1 MVRNNNSEQ
10 ILCCYTNTTKF
21 LQITRSKDNPAWNFE
36 RIVFPGER
44 LLFEAL
50 PNVMLEVYT
59 CTMGRQS
66 ISAKITCDYLR
77 VDDSS
82 AVLSR

>member
-1 MVRNNNSEQ
+1 MVNNNNSEQ

-21 LQITRSKDNPAWNFE
+21 LQITRSEDSPAWQFE

-50 PNVMLEVYT
+50 PKAKLEVYI
-59 CTMGRQS
+59 CTMGKQS
-66 ISAKITCDYLR
+66 ISATITCDYLR
-77 VDDSS
+77 VDGTP
-82 AVLSR
+82 AMLV